1 MNLLEGIRVIE
12 LTDRLVDLGGRML
25 AELGAEV
32 LSVETGAADRPR
44 TADLAWQHGKT
55 RVTAGPD
62 DLARLRAMLDEA
74 DILLDGRRK
83 AAAIDIGELV
93 ADTPRLIHVVARP
106 FSDSGPYAGRPAT
119 DLSLMAL
126 SGLMTIVGDPGKP
139 PLRLPGEQAYALT
152 GIQAATAALLGL
164 QARRRTG
171 KGQRIDVS
179 AFQAA
184 TLANYR
190 EAIMYEW
197 TGRIGHRTGNK
208 LVRGKSGVR
217 QVWRCADGFVT
228 WSMIDNPGMM
238 RSVVRIMSEQGVAG
252 ELAAIDWENILV
264 ADTEQETIERWQGV
278 FADFYAAHTK
288 SELGQWSLDHGW
300 GLSVIAD
307 LDEVRASRHL
317 AARGLFV
324 AVEDQETGEQSLL
337 PGLLFTH
344 GAGEGAPPRILEKP
358 VPLAELSGWSRS

>member
-1 MNLLEGIRVIE
+1 MTMLEGIRVVE
-12 LTDRLVDLGGRML
+12 LTDRLVDFGGRML

-32 LSVETGAADRPR
+32 VSIGSDNGT
-44 TADLAWQHGKT
+44 LAWQHGKQRLT
-55 RVTAGPD
+55 DID
-62 DLARLRAMLDEA
+62 DDRLCSLIAEA

-83 AAAIDIGELV
+83 GTGPDVGDPTTAN
-93 ADTPRLIHVVARP
+93 PRLVHVIARP
-106 FSDSGPYAGRPAT
+106 FSADGPYAGRPAT
-119 DLSLMAL
+119 DLTLMAL
-126 SGLMTIVGDPGKP
+126 SGLMTVIGDPGKP

-152 GIQAATAALLGL
+152 GIQVATAALLGL
-164 QARRRTG
+164 RARRTTG

-179 AFQAA
+179 AFQSA

-217 QVWRCADGFVT
+217 QVWRCADGYVT

-238 RSVVRIMSEQGVAG
+238 RSVVRIMAEEGVAG
-252 ELAAIDWENILV
+252 ELTEIDWDNILV
-264 ADTEQETIERWQGV
+264 ADTDQDTIERWQDI
-278 FADFYAAHTK
+278 FARFYAAHNK
-288 SELGQWSLDHGW
+288 AQLGEWSLKNGW

-307 LDEVRASRHL
+307 LDEVRQSEHL

-324 AVEDQETGEQSLL
+324 PVTDEATGTETPL
-337 PGLLFTH
+337 PGPLFRH
-344 GAGEGAPPRILEKP
+344 GAGDAAPQRRLKQP
-358 VPLAELSGWSRS
+358 VPIARFDGWSGS